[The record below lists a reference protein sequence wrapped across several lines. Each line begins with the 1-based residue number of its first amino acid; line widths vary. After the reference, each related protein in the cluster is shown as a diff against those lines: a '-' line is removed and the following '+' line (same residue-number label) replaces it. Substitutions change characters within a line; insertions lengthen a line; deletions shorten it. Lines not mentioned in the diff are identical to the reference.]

1 MTNINTLLDKADRV
15 YHQLMGHRPQLESLL
30 SKVNEAAPEK
40 PQVCLS
46 ALISVRQING
56 FFLLNYTKKFWVCHS
71 CFHDSS
77 QDDTGAG
84 AGLGTSTASVNR
96 YIQQLAQ
103 EYSGDCKT
111 SFDELSKI
119 IQVREK

>member
-1 MTNINTLLDKADRV
+1 MLRAAGLGMLAKYEMFIVFNTFFSTVVLSIFQFSLYSF
-15 YHQLMGHRPQLESLL
+15 YHSILF
-30 SKVNEAAPEK
+30 
-40 PQVCLS
+40 VCYCCL
-46 ALISVRQING
+46 
-56 FFLLNYTKKFWVCHS
+56 
-71 CFHDSS
+71 

-84 AGLGTSTASVNR
+84 AGLGTSTANVNR

-119 IQVREK
+119 IQVKEGECFF

>member
-1 MTNINTLLDKADRV
+1 MYFQLWVV
-15 YHQLMGHRPQLESLL
+15 Y
-30 SKVNEAAPEK
+30 
-40 PQVCLS
+40 
-46 ALISVRQING
+46 
-56 FFLLNYTKKFWVCHS
+56 
-71 CFHDSS
+71 

-84 AGLGTSTASVNR
+84 AGLGSSTASVNR

-119 IQVREK
+119 IQVGIPFSYINLSFEEWKKTLFSILFIYFLRSFLLS

>member
-1 MTNINTLLDKADRV
+1 MQPAHAAEIICFSSV
-15 YHQLMGHRPQLESLL
+15 SLL
-30 SKVNEAAPEK
+30 
-40 PQVCLS
+40 
-46 ALISVRQING
+46 ALFLQFYLTVFSLVFY
-56 FFLLNYTKKFWVCHS
+56 FF
-71 CFHDSS
+71 

-84 AGLGTSTASVNR
+84 AGLGASSANVNR

-119 IQVREK
+119 IQVRKKMQLTFLISVPLFSSCSHTIVPLPSLFTESACIS

>member
-1 MTNINTLLDKADRV
+1 M
-15 YHQLMGHRPQLESLL
+15 
-30 SKVNEAAPEK
+30 
-40 PQVCLS
+40 
-46 ALISVRQING
+46 
-56 FFLLNYTKKFWVCHS
+56 CHS
-71 CFHDSS
+71 CFHDFS

-84 AGLGTSTASVNR
+84 AGLGTSTACVNR

-119 IQVREK
+119 IQVSDDQ

>member
-1 MTNINTLLDKADRV
+1 MADAKV
-15 YHQLMGHRPQLESLL
+15 A
-30 SKVNEAAPEK
+30 SKISIFS
-40 PQVCLS
+40 CL
-46 ALISVRQING
+46 G
-56 FFLLNYTKKFWVCHS
+56 C
-71 CFHDSS
+71 S

-84 AGLGTSTASVNR
+84 AGLGTSSANVNR

-119 IQVREK
+119 IQVREEKWLIFPVTLPFFSVFFPLI

>member
-1 MTNINTLLDKADRV
+1 MLRAGGLGMLAKYEMFIVFNTFF
-15 YHQLMGHRPQLESLL
+15 
-30 SKVNEAAPEK
+30 SKVVLSIF
-40 PQVCLS
+40 QSSLYVFLITVFSLFVIVCYCCL
-46 ALISVRQING
+46 
-56 FFLLNYTKKFWVCHS
+56 
-71 CFHDSS
+71 

-84 AGLGTSTASVNR
+84 AGLGTSTANVNR

-119 IQVREK
+119 IQVKEGEHFF

>member
-1 MTNINTLLDKADRV
+1 MLF
-15 YHQLMGHRPQLESLL
+15 SLFL
-30 SKVNEAAPEK
+30 SCP
-40 PQVCLS
+40 
-46 ALISVRQING
+46 
-56 FFLLNYTKKFWVCHS
+56 
-71 CFHDSS
+71 

-84 AGLGTSTASVNR
+84 AGLGTSSANVNR

-119 IQVREK
+119 IQVTEDKNDNLPSNL

>member
-1 MTNINTLLDKADRV
+1 MNAVTF
-15 YHQLMGHRPQLESLL
+15 L
-30 SKVNEAAPEK
+30 S
-40 PQVCLS
+40 LS
-46 ALISVRQING
+46 ACVRV
-56 FFLLNYTKKFWVCHS
+56 LEC
-71 CFHDSS
+71 DSGVYP

-84 AGLGTSTASVNR
+84 AGLGTATASVNR

-119 IQVREK
+119 IQVGLHLLSAASIPIQLKYSPKMFFIQLLHKTINRKMKRMKRTSVLT